1 MIAGASIGSAGTRG
15 TSASSH
21 DLQAGKK
28 VYETTC
34 FVCHGKDGKG
44 AIPGVPDMTSKKS
57 RLKQDD
63 ALLLKHA
70 TEGYQSKGSM
80 MAMPPK
86 GGNPKLTEP
95 DLKNVIAYMKAHFLE
110 KKKQK

>member
-1 MIAGASIGSAGTRG
+1 MIAGASIGSAETGG
-15 TSASSH
+15 ASASSH
-21 DLQAGKK
+21 DLQAGQK
-28 VYETTC
+28 VYEATC

-44 AIPGVPDMTSKKS
+44 ALPGVPDMTSKKS

-80 MAMPPK
+80 MAMPAK
-86 GGNPKLTEP
+86 GGNPSLTEK
-95 DLKNVIAYMKAHFLE
+95 DMKNVIAYMKANFLPD
-110 KKKQK
+110 KKQK